1 LTSKNLVGVAIV
13 LFPFLLLG
21 CLSNSYYIERDEVE
35 RLASVDPESRWQSV
49 RAVQRIGG
57 SDNPPEDD
65 SLVGLPEA
73 SGGVYVSTVVVD
85 SHHHDLHYPPR
96 RAIVRPVV
104 KVGGASP
111 SNSAPAAVAK
121 SIPAQKGN
129 GDPDTAVLI
138 AAAVVVG
145 TGTGLT
151 LAGSE
156 GARYDG
162 WLAINPDEP
171 LHLQLRDGGTR
182 AVALSSLSPH
192 DLTAADG
199 AIIYEGEGE
208 RFPKLG
214 RAPLNRTGFTL
225 SSALHLGGIPQ
236 VDHSTATGVGGYLL
250 LGGNIVNM
258 VTLGLGATADSGVDS
273 RRSLLM
279 ATIAPEVEVF
289 PIRYVGVYGAAG
301 WAYRNTGLDDGT
313 RADEGWLVRG
323 GLLGELPLTTRLALQ
338 ARAGAALEVFPER
351 ATVTWEGQLGLAV
364 Y

>member
-1 LTSKNLVGVAIV
+1 MTSNNLAAVAIV
-13 LFPFLLLG
+13 LTPFLLLG
-21 CLSNSYYIERDEVE
+21 CLSNSYYIERNEVE

-65 SLVGLPEA
+65 SLVAPPEA

-85 SHHHDLHYPPR
+85 SHHHHLHYPPR
-96 RAIVRPVV
+96 RPIVRAV
-104 KVGGASP
+104 AAP
-111 SNSAPAAVAK
+111 SNAAPAAVAK
-121 SIPAQKGN
+121 GIPAQKGN
-129 GDPDTAVLI
+129 GDPDTAALI

-182 AVALSSLSPH
+182 AIALSSLSPN
-192 DLTAADG
+192 DLKAADG

-214 RAPLNRTGFTL
+214 RAPLHRTGFTL

-250 LGGNIVNM
+250 LGGNIANM
-258 VTLGLGATADSGVDS
+258 VTLGLGATADGGVDS

-279 ATIAPEVEVF
+279 ATVAPEVEVF
-289 PIRYVGVYGAAG
+289 PIRYVGFYGAAG
-301 WAYRNTGLDDGT
+301 WAYRNTGLDGGT

-323 GLLGELPLTTRLALQ
+323 GLLGELALTTRLALQ

-351 ATVTWEGQLGLAV
+351 AAVTWEGQVGLAV

>member
-1 LTSKNLVGVAIV
+1 LTFKNLAGVAIV
-13 LFPFLLLG
+13 LAPLLLLG
-21 CLSNSYYIERDEVE
+21 CLSNSYYIERNEVE

-49 RAVQRIGG
+49 RALQRIGG

-85 SHHHDLHYPPR
+85 SHHHDLPYPPR
-96 RAIVRPVV
+96 RPIVRPVV
-104 KVGGASP
+104 VVAGAVP

-121 SIPAQKGN
+121 STPAKGN
-129 GDPDTAVLI
+129 GDPDSAALI

-145 TGTGLT
+145 TGTGLAF
-151 LAGSE
+151 AGSE

-182 AVALSSLSPH
+182 AVALSSLSPD

-214 RAPLNRTGFTL
+214 RAPLHRTGFTL

-236 VDHSTATGVGGYLL
+236 VDRSTATGVGGYLL
-250 LGGNIVNM
+250 LGGNIANM
-258 VTLGLGATADSGVDS
+258 VTLGLGATADGGVDS

-338 ARAGAALEVFPER
+338 ARAGAALEVFPES
-351 ATVTWEGQLGLAV
+351 AAVTWEGQLGFAV